1 MGDIHTQLLTRTLMN
16 LTTLGEIQRGT
27 KLSTTKD
34 FIVVTDQNMFSG
46 ISRMYA
52 NDSREKAVK
61 TISRE
66 VYTAIALSVGI
77 MESRHLIEGARSE
90 LKKQR
95 IDRLRD
101 IRQALLLADKGI
113 AVLCST
119 YIDDA
124 NTTIPLRDV
133 SANIA
138 AHFTILDQLLEI
150 V

>member
-1 MGDIHTQLLTRTLMN
+1 MSDIHNTLLTRTLMN
-16 LTTLGEIQRGT
+16 LTTLGDIQRGT

-34 FIVVTDQNMFSG
+34 FIVVSEQHVFSG
-46 ISRMYA
+46 ITRWSA
-52 NDSREKAVK
+52 NDSRERAVK
-61 TISRE
+61 TITRE
-66 VYTAIALSVGI
+66 VCTAIALSIGI
-77 MESRHLIEGARSE
+77 MESRYLIEGARAE

-95 IDRLRD
+95 IDKLRD
-101 IRQALLLADKGI
+101 IRQALVLADKGI

-138 AHFTILDQLLEI
+138 AHFTMLDQLFELL
-150 V
+150 